1 MAYDSILVHLDSNPQ
16 ALQRLEV
23 AGHIAAASQCSLIGM
38 YAGFIPDPAWF
49 YLLEGAQQYVMD
61 DLARRKQV
69 RENVRVQFLAATQAL
84 QVRTEWRAAERESVA
99 TVLREAREA
108 GLVISGQY
116 DADNTEGPVARQL
129 LESLLLETG
138 RPTLVVPCAG
148 KFPTLGTRVIVA
160 WNGSREAARALH
172 DAVPLMAGAQ
182 AHILCAQTAAKEARA
197 DATPVSHAARV
208 LERHGVAVEIEHGP
222 GGADLTIGE
231 LILSRAADF
240 NADLIVMGAYGHGRM
255 RELVLGG
262 VTRTLLESMTV
273 PVLFSR

>member
-16 ALQRLEV
+16 ARQRLEV
-23 AGHIAAASQCSLIGM
+23 AGRLAAASQCRLIGM

-49 YLLEGAQQYVMD
+49 YLMDGAQQYVAD
-61 DLARRKQV
+61 DLARRKQIREDV
-69 RENVRVQFLAATQAL
+69 RAQFLAATQAM
-84 QVRTEWRAAERESVA
+84 QVRAEWRAAELGAVA
-99 TVLREAREA
+99 SVLREAREA
-108 GLVISGQY
+108 GLVVAGQY
-116 DADNTEGPVARQL
+116 DPGNTEGPVARQL

-138 RPTLVVPCAG
+138 RPTLVVPCTG
-148 KFPTLGTRVIVA
+148 TFPTLGTRVIVA

-182 AHILCAQTAAKEARA
+182 ARILCAQTAAKEARA
-197 DATPVSHAARV
+197 DATPVGHAARV

-231 LILSRAADF
+231 LILSLAADF

-262 VTRTLLESMTV
+262 VTHTLLDSMTA

>member
-1 MAYDSILVHLDSNPQ
+1 MGYDSILVHLDSNPQ

-23 AGHIAAASQCSLIGM
+23 AGHLAAASQCPLIGM

-49 YLLEGAQQYVMD
+49 YLMNGAQQFVAD
-61 DLARRKQV
+61 DLARRNQV

-84 QVRTEWRAAERESVA
+84 PVRTEWRAAERESVV

-108 GLVISGQY
+108 GLVIAGQY
-116 DADNTEGPVARQL
+116 DANNTEGPVVRKL

-148 KFPTLGTRVIVA
+148 KFPTVGTRVIVA

-182 AHILCAQTAAKEARA
+182 AHILCAHTAAKEARA

-231 LILSRAADF
+231 LIISRAADF

-262 VTRTLLESMTV
+262 VTRTLLDSMTV
-273 PVLFSR
+273 PVLLSR